1 MEASDFP
8 TYTDLE
14 SQASCDVLNLLL
26 AVVLDTQVT
35 ALVSSHA
42 QIKLFMASPTKRNN
56 VKPRQLPHLLR
67 PHKSNWMAVAKKA

>member
-42 QIKLFMASPTKRNN
+42 QIKLFMASPRHTMTDSAELSL
-56 VKPRQLPHLLR
+56 V
-67 PHKSNWMAVAKKA
+67 